1 MFELPD
7 AEWKAI
13 DPGGFLTYRVRRG
26 GLRKTHHF
34 HRYYRW

>member
-13 DPGGFLTYRVRRG
+13 DLGGLTHRVRHG

-34 HRYYRW
+34 YRYYRW